1 MGRGIL
7 GSVQKFGGW
16 QNSDSRIQDLG
27 LNFNDLSSKSDEF
40 NEKQP
45 DWKIQ
50 TWPNPPNFLTLLGAE
65 K

>member
-7 GSVQKFGGW
+7 GSVQKIGGW

-40 NEKQP
+40 NGKQP
-45 DWKIQ
+45 D
-50 TWPNPPNFLTLLGAE
+50 
-65 K
+65 